1 MTDKTDFTIEVDS
14 TLLKLAAEIFTEK
27 GISFVDAL
35 EIFLDETIC
44 CGDIPFDYG
53 VRKPEP
59 QGHEPTV
66 PSYCRDLEDYSSP
79 CGDLADFEFDDIE
92 ADEPETVII
101 RITFDKNKSV
111 WKSRSDMLPELMFEN
126 GLLDAFIERCRLTLP
141 EVLSTK
147 EYISN
152 DAQVMLSVEKLERL
166 EDITGKEKYCS
177 GSYEDFGWVDSFDD
191 EEW

>member
-14 TLLKLAAEIFTEK
+14 TLLKLAAEIFAEK
-27 GISFVDAL
+27 GITFVDAL

-44 CGDIPFDYG
+44 CGDVPFGYD
-53 VRKPEP
+53 VRKPDI
-59 QGHEPTV
+59 QGHEPAV
-66 PSYCRDLEDYSSP
+66 PSYCHDLENYSSP

-111 WKSRSDMLPELMFEN
+111 WRSRSEMLPELMFES
-126 GLLDAFIERCRLTLP
+126 GSLDALIERCRLTLP
-141 EVLSTK
+141 EVLSSK
-147 EYISN
+147 EYIS
-152 DAQVMLSVEKLERL
+152 DSAQVLFSIEKH
-166 EDITGKEKYCS
+166 EDLAHIISAEKNCS
-177 GSYEDFGWVDSFDD
+177 GLYDEFDF